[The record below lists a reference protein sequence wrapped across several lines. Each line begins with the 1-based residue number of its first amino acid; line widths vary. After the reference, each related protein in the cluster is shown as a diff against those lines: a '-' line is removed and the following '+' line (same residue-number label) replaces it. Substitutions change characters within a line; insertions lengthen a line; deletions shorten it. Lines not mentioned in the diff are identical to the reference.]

1 MTTHTGTVPARS
13 DGGGGAHIVDNDVFG
28 LLVDMEI
35 RKAQR
40 LRYWVSLI
48 CVDVEPETAVSDAVP
63 SGAAARMVAPVIRST
78 DAVVARDPS
87 TVALLLIDA
96 EASNLPTILQRLKAA
111 GLETVPW
118 SAGGACYPQTA
129 TSAQEL
135 FDQALQMMA
144 QAKHDGGRR
153 FYVRPSTS

>member
-1 MTTHTGTVPARS
+1 MTTSAGTVPRPNGS
-13 DGGGGAHIVDNDVFG
+13 GAHIVDNDVFR

-48 CVDVEPETAVSDAVP
+48 CVDAEPDTSVPDVIP

-78 DAVVARDPS
+78 DAVVARDAS

-96 EASNLPTILQRLKAA
+96 EASSLPTILQRLKAA

-129 TSAQEL
+129 TSAEEL
-135 FDQALQMMA
+135 FDQALQMMT
-144 QAKHDGGRR
+144 QAKQDGGRR
-153 FYVRPSTS
+153 FYVPTSTP